1 MPASIGSPL
10 LWIVTIAILLVL
22 LTVDFVLTR
31 RPHDVPM
38 REAVGW
44 TVFYLALPVV
54 FGLVMWPLYG
64 GAVSVEFFTGW
75 VVEKSL
81 SVDNLFVFALIFSQ
95 TGIPPDLQR
104 RALFWGVAGALVM
117 RALMIGAGVYLLA
130 RFHWVVYPF
139 AALLAYSA
147 LRMLREQRGE
157 RLSEATCALCT
168 SWVGRLFPI
177 SPRLEGKRF
186 LVKQAG
192 RWMATPLLVAVIALE
207 STDLLFAVDSIPA
220 VLSVTRD
227 PFVVYTSNIF
237 ALMGLR
243 SLYFLLSGA
252 LRGLRFLR
260 AGLAAMLLFAAGKM
274 LAADAIEIPPLVSL
288 GVIVLIFAAA
298 IGASLL
304 LPGRKTQGCTHLDA
318 VRNVQPATNGCQ
330 ECLAL
335 GESWVSLRLCRSC
348 GHVGCCDSSKHRHA
362 TAHFEAARH
371 PIISSLEPGEDWSWC
386 YLDRTKVSPPRPQ

>member
-1 MPASIGSPL
+1 MIAAGPLEWASFLVPL
-10 LWIVTIAILLVL
+10 LGVLAADRLSAQPGTAPTVRRAALMSGAWI
-22 LTVDFVLTR
+22 
-31 RPHDVPM
+31 
-38 REAVGW
+38 
-44 TVFYLALPVV
+44 
-54 FGLVMWPLYG
+54 
-64 GAVSVEFFTGW
+64 AVSLAYAAWLAGRFGGELGITFLTAYTL
-75 VVEKSL
+75 EKSL

-227 PFVVYTSNIF
+227 PFIVYTSNIF